1 MKLIKNEEL
10 VKKVNAIETTVT
22 SDLVKKANYN
32 TKIGETEKKKF
43 DHDYEIYITTQQLN
57 KLTKENFTARL
68 KEAKIATKAHIV
80 DLMRKTDFDD
90 KLKN

>member
-1 MKLIKNEEL
+1 MKL
-10 VKKVNAIETTVT
+10 
-22 SDLVKKANYN
+22 
-32 TKIGETEKKKF
+32 KKKI
-43 DHDYEIYITTQQLN
+43 DHDYEIYITIQQLN

-68 KEAKIATKAHIV
+68 KEAIATKAHIV

>member
-1 MKLIKNEEL
+1 MKLIKNDRF

-22 SDLVKKANYN
+22 SDLVKKASYN
-32 TKIGETEKKKF
+32 TKIGETEKKI

>member
-1 MKLIKNEEL
+1 MKLIKNDRF

-22 SDLVKKANYN
+22 SDLVKKASYN

-57 KLTKENFTARL
+57 
-68 KEAKIATKAHIV
+68 
-80 DLMRKTDFDD
+80 
-90 KLKN
+90 